1 MCISKHYKSLLK
13 FHTNSKSIIE
23 TNKKGGVG
31 NYLLP
36 HFSWV
41 FCALF
46 VYYFTKWF
54 LNWQWYIIFWN
65 GYWNSMQNESMPPL
79 YNKLQFTH
87 LSLLAMFSHQYLQT
101 RFLLIFVSLIQI
113 SSIWHNVLVYISVA
127 YSPHEVGYDYK
138 LVL

>member
-101 RFLLIFVSLIQI
+101 RFLLILFLSFKYLQ
-113 SSIWHNVLVYISVA
+113 
-127 YSPHEVGYDYK
+127 YDIMFLYTPQWPIHLMK
-138 LVL
+138 LVVIIN